1 MHKALAVKKPAAH
14 AALGLALGLVFGL
27 LLPMHSTLAQDASAA
42 NPTLR
47 ERIKQRWQARQQAAV
62 APPAAS
68 TDGPTMDQPGDY
80 TFTLEHG
87 GLTRKYRVH
96 VPRSYNAASPAP
108 LLLAFHGGG
117 GTMDLQ
123 ASDESY
129 GLSSK
134 SETAGFVA
142 IFPNG
147 YSKLPSGKFAT
158 WNAGNCCGD
167 ARDRNVDDVGFVRKI
182 IRDVSAQ
189 LHIDPTRI
197 YATGMSNGAMMA
209 YRLACEMP
217 DTFAAIATVAGTDNT
232 SQCAPKNPISVLHI
246 HAQNDDRVLYNG
258 GAGRKFGD
266 VSKVTDFTSVP
277 ATVSK
282 WVAQNSCS
290 TTPQRTLSTAGAY
303 CDRYAGCQGS
313 SSVQVCVTDSG
324 GHSWPGGH
332 KAHGT
337 EAPSQA
343 ISANDVMWA
352 FFTSAL
358 GSGSSQR
365 EASSKIHP

>member
-47 ERIKQRWQARQQAAV
+47 ERIKQRWQTRQQAAV
-62 APPAAS
+62 ATPGSS
-68 TDGPTMDQPGDY
+68 TNGPTMDQPGDY
-80 TFTLEHG
+80 TFTPEHG

-96 VPRSYNAASPAP
+96 VPRSYNASSPAP

-117 GTMDLQ
+117 GNMDLQ

-129 GLSSK
+129 GLISK

-142 IFPNG
+142 VFPNG

-189 LHIDPTRI
+189 LHIDHTRI
-197 YATGMSNGAMMA
+197 YATGMSNGGMMA
-209 YRLACEMP
+209 YRLACELP
-217 DTFAAIATVAGTDNT
+217 DTFTAIAAVAGTDNT
-232 SQCAPKNPISVLHI
+232 AQCAPKSPISILHI

-277 ATVSK
+277 TTVST
-282 WVAQNSCS
+282 WAGRNSCS
-290 TTPQRTLSTAGAY
+290 GAPQRTLSTPGAY
-303 CDRYAGCQGS
+303 CDRYSNCQGNTA
-313 SSVQVCVTDSG
+313 VQLCVTDSG

-332 KAHGT
+332 KARAG

-343 ISANDVMWA
+343 ISANDVMWD
-352 FFTSAL
+352 FFTLVSA
-358 GSGSSQR
+358 G
-365 EASSKIHP
+365 ASPRR